1 MFIIQTLFY
10 FNINDAPF
18 PYFSILGF
26 FLYMFDCINK
36 YMDIYNE
43 TYTNETPDSESM
55 LVCYKCP
62 ILEYFFNR
70 AAVEN
75 WPCIG

>member
-1 MFIIQTLFY
+1 
-10 FNINDAPF
+10 
-18 PYFSILGF
+18 
-26 FLYMFDCINK
+26 
-36 YMDIYNE
+36 MDIYNE

-75 WPCIG
+75 WPCIGWTDFTD